1 MRDKPFAGTS
11 PYSRFRRAAKETL
24 KRKSESEYNNQ
35 KQDKEVKNEQV

>member
-24 KRKSESEYNNQ
+24 KRKSEEE
-35 KQDKEVKNEQV
+35 KTKDNEKARS